1 MGNDILKYIIT
12 SILSLVIGFLVKVIK
27 DYVSGEKI
35 EREALK
41 CLLRSNIVT
50 QYYIYRD
57 LGLIPFYVKES
68 IIQEENAYKGLKGN
82 SFVEDLVNEI
92 KSWKVEK

>member
-1 MGNDILKYIIT
+1 MGEDILKYIIT
-12 SILSLVIGFLVKVIK
+12 SILSLIIGFMVKVIK

-50 QYYIYRD
+50 QFYIYREI
-57 LGLIPFYVKES
+57 GSIPFYVKES
-68 IIQEENAYKGLKGN
+68 IIQEHEAYKGLKGN
-82 SFVEDLVNEI
+82 SFVKDLVEEI
-92 KSWKVEK
+92 KTWKVEK